1 MGSVGFELSDMIAF
15 WKSPR
20 IIKKSGKNDRLEKNR
35 GGVTYYLFDHEIAH
49 YDPDKKTVLLQ
60 DAGWRTHTTKD
71 RLNKLLGRIGMITQ
85 QQHQWLYIHGNR
97 WPRAKEGMIPWNGSL
112 LLRV

>member
-35 GGVTYYLFDHEIAH
+35 GGVTYYLFDQEIAH
-49 YDPDKKTVLLQ
+49 YDPDKKTIRLT

-71 RLNKLLGRIGMITQ
+71 RLNKLLGRIGGITQ
-85 QQHQWLYIHGNR
+85 KQHQWYYVHGRDWNH
-97 WPRAKEGMIPWNGSL
+97 PIPWNGSM